1 MTFIRDKVFGAS
13 VSEEVKNFFNNL
25 QKGVVAPAEL
35 EQVSNSQ
42 HYKDYLGNYTP
53 FSRMWTALQI
63 TEGDNKEIRY
73 IVVNDNSED
82 SYKPNEPLAN
92 SPNRIRQL
100 SGDEGNPRMR
110 PAAGITSVNSKTQG
124 ALGSILLTTVEFVV
138 YSFEDFQEIFLP
150 YFLRPGARIVVD
162 YGRTISDSPELY
174 NLDSLMSSVDEDFSK
189 FYAEVYGEKVD
200 GKITKQGWVNNP
212 RHKGLVNTVIGNVKN
227 YDVTRQENFWQC
239 SLEIAS
245 GNTALLETE
254 ISTDNNL
261 KFLFANQLES
271 TLISAIQ
278 GDSIQQQKEQQE
290 SLAQI
295 DKDDQKLLKVLNFRV

>member
-13 VSEEVKNFFNNL
+13 VSEEVKNFFTNL

-138 YSFEDFQEIFLP
+138 YSFEDFQ
-150 YFLRPGARIVVD
+150 
-162 YGRTISDSPELY
+162 
-174 NLDSLMSSVDEDFSK
+174 
-189 FYAEVYGEKVD
+189 
-200 GKITKQGWVNNP
+200 
-212 RHKGLVNTVIGNVKN
+212 
-227 YDVTRQENFWQC
+227 
-239 SLEIAS
+239 
-245 GNTALLETE
+245 
-254 ISTDNNL
+254 
-261 KFLFANQLES
+261 
-271 TLISAIQ
+271 
-278 GDSIQQQKEQQE
+278 
-290 SLAQI
+290 
-295 DKDDQKLLKVLNFRV
+295 